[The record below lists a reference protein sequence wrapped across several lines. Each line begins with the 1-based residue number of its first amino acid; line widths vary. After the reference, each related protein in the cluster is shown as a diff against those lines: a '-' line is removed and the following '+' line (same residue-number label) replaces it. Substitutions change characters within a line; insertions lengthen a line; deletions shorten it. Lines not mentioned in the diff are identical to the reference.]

1 MVQPKVA
8 PQTGFAVATA
18 NPRSA
23 LQRQVI
29 PQAEETCAAR
39 TALCSVAGWT
49 RVWVRSARENSYVVG
64 FRLFGTYGKFGP
76 FRESGYSALRAASVR
91 TPQLLRP
98 DRSFT
103 YPVLRVKKVIS

>member
-18 NPRSA
+18 NPRCA

-49 RVWVRSARENSYVVG
+49 RVGPFREGEKFMFVVG
-64 FRLFGTYGKFGP
+64 FRLFGT
-76 FRESGYSALRAASVR
+76 
-91 TPQLLRP
+91 
-98 DRSFT
+98 
-103 YPVLRVKKVIS
+103 

>member
-18 NPRSA
+18 NPRSVTRSA

-49 RVWVRSARENSYVVG
+49 RVGPFREGEKFMFVVG
-64 FRLFGTYGKFGP
+64 FRLFGT
-76 FRESGYSALRAASVR
+76 
-91 TPQLLRP
+91 
-98 DRSFT
+98 
-103 YPVLRVKKVIS
+103 

>member
-39 TALCSVAGWT
+39 TALQCGWMDAS
-49 RVWVRSARENSYVVG
+49 VWVRFVAGSDYAEH
-64 FRLFGTYGKFGP
+64 KFGQ
-76 FRESGYSALRAASVR
+76 FRESGYSALRDASVR

-98 DRSFT
+98 KAREKGPFQKRSPKTFPT
-103 YPVLRVKKVIS
+103 